1 MACQLRPGA
10 SHACSDLV
18 ARCRQARCSRA
29 LLPPLGLLLSASAM
43 TCVGVDRVATR
54 CREQWSTGGQP
65 HTCQASLKLAQGV
78 VGCSTW
84 TAAYSSG
91 SPCQAGMKPLPQP
104 EALRQPAAFGLAD
117 LAVILGVLTLLTLIA
132 HVGAGAM
139 VSFRP
144 PEISPSISL
153 DPRNLPDYAGRSTLR
168 MFIALAASML
178 FTLVYGSLAAHNRR
192 AERVLVPLL
201 DILQSVPVLGFLS
214 ITVTGFIALFPGSLL
229 GLEAASIFAI
239 FTSQVWNMTFS
250 FYQSLRTVPK
260 ELTEAASLY
269 QLSRWQRFSRLEL
282 PSAAIPLLWNAMMS
296 FGGGWFFVAASEAI
310 SVLNHDYTLPGIGSY
325 VAAAVRARDL
335 PALGWASLTMAVVIL
350 LVDQLFWRPLVAWS
364 DRFRLEQSGSGDAPE
379 SWVLD
384 LLTTARVPQLLG
396 TALAPLADRLD
407 LLLSALLGRSQDS
420 VAEPQQAGSDRLF
433 NLSLLLVSAVL
444 VSVLVHFVLVRVGII
459 EVTTTFWLGVHTLG
473 RVTILLLLATLI
485 WTPIGVMI
493 GFQPQLARR
502 LQPLVM
508 FLASF
513 PANFIFPFATLFFIR
528 NHISLDWGSI
538 LLMALGSQWYI
549 LFNSIA
555 GAQMIP
561 SDLREMADDVGLQ
574 GLQRWRQLIIPGIF
588 SAWVTGGV
596 TACGGAWNAS
606 IVSEVVSWGG
616 TTLQADG
623 LGAYIAD
630 ATTHGD
636 WPRIALGIGMMSLF
650 VVGFN
655 RLFWRRLYGLAERR
669 YHL

>member
-1 MACQLRPGA
+1 
-10 SHACSDLV
+10 
-18 ARCRQARCSRA
+18 
-29 LLPPLGLLLSASAM
+29 
-43 TCVGVDRVATR
+43 
-54 CREQWSTGGQP
+54 
-65 HTCQASLKLAQGV
+65 
-78 VGCSTW
+78 
-84 TAAYSSG
+84 
-91 SPCQAGMKPLPQP
+91 MKPLPQP
-104 EALRQPAAFGLAD
+104 EALRQPAAFGLPD
-117 LAVILGVLTLLTLIA
+117 LAVILGVLTLLALIA
-132 HVGAGAM
+132 HVGSGAM
-139 VSFRP
+139 ISFRP

-153 DPRNLPDYAGRSTLR
+153 DPRNLPEYAGRSTLR
-168 MFIALAASML
+168 MFIALGASLL
-178 FTLVYGSLAAHNRR
+178 FTLIYGSLAAHNRR

-269 QLSRWQRFSRLEL
+269 QLSRWQRFSRLDL

-325 VAAAVRARDL
+325 VAAAVSAQDL
-335 PALGWASLTMAVVIL
+335 PALGWAIATMAVVIL

-379 SWVLD
+379 SWVYD
-384 LLTTARVPQLLG
+384 LLTTARVPKLLG
-396 TALAPLADRLD
+396 TALTPLGDRLD
-407 LLLSALLGRSQDS
+407 RLLSVLFGRSQDRS
-420 VAEPQQAGSDRLF
+420 VEAQGAGQDRLF
-433 NLSLLLVSAVL
+433 NFGLVL
-444 VSVLVHFVLVRVGII
+444 VIAALLSVLVHFVLVRVGIA
-459 EVTTTFWLGVHTLG
+459 EVITAFWLGVHTLG
-473 RVTILLLLATLI
+473 RVSILLLLATLI

-493 GFQPQLARR
+493 GFQPKLARL
-502 LQPLVM
+502 LQPVVQ

-513 PANFIFPFATLFFIR
+513 PANFVFPFATLFFIR
-528 NHISLDWGSI
+528 THISLDWGSI

-555 GAQMIP
+555 GAQTIP
-561 SDLREMADDVGLQ
+561 SDLREMADDVGLH
-574 GLQRWRQLIIPGIF
+574 GAQRWRKLIVPGIF

-616 TTLQADG
+616 TTLQANG

-630 ATTHGD
+630 ATTQGD

-650 VVGFN
+650 VVGIN
-655 RLFWRRLYGLAERR
+655 RLFWRRLYGLAESR

>member
-1 MACQLRPGA
+1 
-10 SHACSDLV
+10 
-18 ARCRQARCSRA
+18 
-29 LLPPLGLLLSASAM
+29 
-43 TCVGVDRVATR
+43 
-54 CREQWSTGGQP
+54 
-65 HTCQASLKLAQGV
+65 
-78 VGCSTW
+78 
-84 TAAYSSG
+84 
-91 SPCQAGMKPLPQP
+91 MKPLPQP
-104 EALRQPAAFGLAD
+104 EALRQSESFGLAD
-117 LAVILGVLTLLTLIA
+117 LGVILGVLTLLTLIA

-144 PEISPSISL
+144 PEISPTISL
-153 DPRNLPDYAGRSTLR
+153 DPRNLPDYVGRSTLR
-168 MFIALAASML
+168 MFIALGASLL
-178 FTLVYGSLAAHNRR
+178 FTLIYGSLAAHNRR

-325 VAAAVRARDL
+325 VAAAVTAQDL

-384 LLTTARVPQLLG
+384 LLTTARVPRLLG
-396 TALAPLADRLD
+396 TALSPLADRLD
-407 LLLSALLGRSQDS
+407 RLLSALLGRNQ
-420 VAEPQQAGSDRLF
+420 EENRELLPQPSDRLF
-433 NLSLLLVSAVL
+433 NLSLLLLIAAL
-444 VSVLVHFVLVRVGII
+444 VSLLVHFVLVRVGIA
-459 EVTTTFWLGVHTLG
+459 EVITAFWLGVHTLG
-473 RVTILLLLATLI
+473 RVILLLLLATLI

-513 PANFIFPFATLFFIR
+513 PANFIFPFATLVFIR
-528 NHISLDWGSI
+528 AHISLDWGSI

-555 GAQMIP
+555 GAQTIP

-574 GLQRWRQLIIPGIF
+574 GLQRWRKLIIPGIF

-616 TTLQADG
+616 TTLEANG
-623 LGAYIAD
+623 LGAYIAT
-630 ATTHGD
+630 ATTQGD

-650 VVGFN
+650 VVGLN